1 MCTLYSGSAQLL
13 GKGIDLSRSTSAHA
27 GCGNGQE
34 GEVFKEKTGC
44 ESSPGKGA
52 GKGHQK

>member
-13 GKGIDLSRSTSAHA
+13 GKGIDLSRAGSVRA

-34 GEVFKEKTGC
+34 GSV
-44 ESSPGKGA
+44 
-52 GKGHQK
+52 